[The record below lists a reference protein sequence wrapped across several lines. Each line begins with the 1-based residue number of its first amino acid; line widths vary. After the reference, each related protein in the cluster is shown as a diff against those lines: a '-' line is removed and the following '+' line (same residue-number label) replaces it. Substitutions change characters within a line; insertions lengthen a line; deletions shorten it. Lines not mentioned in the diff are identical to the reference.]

1 MIKETISLSPFIQK
15 KSVIFAI
22 FLTFL
27 LVNMVIFLAMVF
39 FTTNNSSN
47 ILTGEITVYTEKI
60 IEQAIAN
67 LDYNLADVQSP
78 LIMLSNN
85 KTILTCLQ
93 DYQNMSD
100 ADKYTNKKEILNV
113 IAGYWLKPLISD
125 LIIVGNNGFFFN
137 STENSLKW
145 DYDFLGQPWYKNAEK
160 KDNTFI
166 NFGLHLQNYYNE
178 NIYRKS
184 DRLTISIGL
193 PVKASGGA
201 ELGTVLCDLELS
213 KLNDI
218 LKLNTFEKSGYI
230 FLTDDRG
237 KILAHKN
244 SDLIGEDFGLKDRS
258 VILNGKQGSFITEG
272 PEGKL
277 LLVYHT
283 SRIAGLKLIS
293 VIPIN
298 EIEEHSLALKR
309 NIIRIFMIS
318 LLVQVI
324 VYFIVVLF
332 ISKPFKKLIHSI
344 DNVRLEDLSV
354 KSGDYQFWELNVIGR
369 KFEELIERLKNLIR
383 ENYDSKLSLKEAE
396 LENLQAQINP
406 HMLYNTLQIL
416 QTEIVCGNIEES
428 DRIVLSLSELFRYSV
443 HKEKEMVYISQEI
456 QYLENYFN
464 LCSRRFDGNLKA
476 VFDISEEVYNFKI
489 PRLLFQPIIENCIIH
504 GFKECPENGEIL
516 ISARIV
522 PEGILI
528 SVRDNGGGIGPAR
541 LEQLIRHINDP
552 SAADSNIGLRN
563 VHQRIRL
570 KYGERYGISL
580 RSVKGEYTVVDMLI
594 ARFEGGHRQ

>member
-1 MIKETISLSPFIQK
+1 MIKETISLSPFVQK

>member
-1 MIKETISLSPFIQK
+1 
-15 KSVIFAI
+15 
-22 FLTFL
+22 
-27 LVNMVIFLAMVF
+27 MVIFLAMVF

-443 HKEKEMVYISQEI
+443 HKEKEMVYISQEL

-516 ISARIV
+516 ISAKIV

-528 SVRDNGGGIGPAR
+528 SVRDNGGGIEPAR